1 MVLFMLVAI
10 SAKSLEKYIYVNDTF
25 STWINER
32 YRKVILPK
40 TGLSVNLLIKMFC
53 LAKNDSM
60 IRLTDFR

>member
-10 SAKSLEKYIYVNDTF
+10 SAKSLEKYIYDTF

-40 TGLSVNLLIKMFC
+40 TGLSVNLVIKMFC
-53 LAKNDSM
+53 PSKNDLM

>member
-1 MVLFMLVAI
+1 MVLFMLVAV
-10 SAKSLEKYIYVNDTF
+10 SAKSLENYIYVNDTF

-40 TGLSVNLLIKMFC
+40 TGLSVNLVIKMFC
-53 LAKNDSM
+53 PAKNDLM